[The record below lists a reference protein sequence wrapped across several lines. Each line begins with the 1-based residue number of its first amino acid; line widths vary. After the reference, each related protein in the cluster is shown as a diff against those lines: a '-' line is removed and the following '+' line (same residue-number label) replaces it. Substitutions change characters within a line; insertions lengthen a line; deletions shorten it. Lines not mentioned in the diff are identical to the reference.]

1 MKSKNRDGS
10 VLAFVLVILS
20 VFTIFAM
27 SALHITLTNTKQ
39 VTLQQNSIQAYYF
52 AYSGAEIAYAAL
64 LKSDNNGKS
73 ILDTFQDGNID
84 MGPDEIDIDGDGTDD
99 VKVVVNYDSKK
110 KSVLI
115 TSTGIDNSSDKST
128 TLKMS
133 FNVDYPT
140 VKLWE

>member
-1 MKSKNRDGS
+1 MKLKNRDGS